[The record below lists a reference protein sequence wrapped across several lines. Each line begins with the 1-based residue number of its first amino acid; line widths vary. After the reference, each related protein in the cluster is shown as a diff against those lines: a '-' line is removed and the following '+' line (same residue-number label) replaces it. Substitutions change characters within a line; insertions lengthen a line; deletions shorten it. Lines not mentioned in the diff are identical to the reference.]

1 MAKLSISAFF
11 VVLKYPKN
19 KRVIFMRIKFQVVG
33 DTLYLFL
40 IGELDE
46 HYAKGVKEFIDE
58 KVDQQKNLKNVIFN
72 MKELSFMDST
82 GIGILL
88 GRYKKCKKMGLNIY
102 IESPSLAVDKVL
114 SLSGIYE
121 IMPKM

>member
-1 MAKLSISAFF
+1 
-11 VVLKYPKN
+11 
-19 KRVIFMRIKFQVVG
+19 MRIKFQIVG

-72 MKELSFMDST
+72 MQELSFMDST

-88 GRYKKCKKMGLNIY
+88 GRYKKCKKSGLNIY
-102 IESPSLAVDKVL
+102 IENPSLAVDKVL

-121 IMPKM
+121 IMPKI

>member
-1 MAKLSISAFF
+1 
-11 VVLKYPKN
+11 
-19 KRVIFMRIKFQVVG
+19 MRIKFQMIN

-58 KVDQQKNLKNVIFN
+58 KVDKQPSVKTIIFN
-72 MKELSFMDST
+72 MQELAFMDST

-88 GRYKKCKKMGLNIY
+88 GRYKKYKKMGLNIY
-102 IESPSLAVDKVL
+102 IENPSLSVDKVL

-121 IMPKM
+121 IMPKI